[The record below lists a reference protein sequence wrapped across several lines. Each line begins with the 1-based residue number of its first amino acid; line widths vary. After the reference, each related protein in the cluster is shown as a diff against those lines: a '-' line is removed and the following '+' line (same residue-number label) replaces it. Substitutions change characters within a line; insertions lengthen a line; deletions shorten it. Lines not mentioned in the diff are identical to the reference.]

1 MEFEFASKDGNRSSS
16 MSITVLVDAIG
27 DVVERIHCVRIYN
40 ESLPFA
46 ALQAI
51 NKIRPSNPEPQTVYA

>member
-1 MEFEFASKDGNRSSS
+1 MEFEFASKDGNRSPS
-16 MSITVLVDAIG
+16 MSITVLVDATD